1 MSVENRSIGVM
12 RTVIALLLTWV
23 ASAPA
28 MAQVQ
33 GVTIYFIPW
42 DVMTRAAFTAADVR
56 SLARIKTEILDS
68 QLAERFVKSLK
79 GKKVSVAPSDVGD
92 IRLVIDLDS
101 RSGPTKSFVANRFY
115 LLDEASG
122 SVYKIDQRFRA
133 RFELVR

>member
-1 MSVENRSIGVM
+1 M

-56 SLARIKTEILDS
+56 SVARIKTEIFDA

-79 GKKVSVAPSDVGD
+79 GKRVSVAPNDVRD
-92 IRLVIDLDS
+92 IRLVVDVE
-101 RSGPTKSFVANRFY
+101 SGSGATKSFVANRFY
-115 LLDEASG
+115 LLNEQSG

-133 RFELVR
+133 RFDLAP